1 MEMKTTIVPMEQ
13 VGKDL
18 TGDERAKTYFGI
30 DPRHESRYLMAFQ
43 VLLPIGA
50 KYYTLREVERHYGA
64 SWLMEDA
71 MKAWRKVCTYAKEM
85 RGCEGCIYQH
95 SKHEAPCVV
104 EWLYAEA

>member
-1 MEMKTTIVPMEQ
+1 MSRTHRNFDKYKT
-13 VGKDL
+13 
-18 TGDERAKTYFGI
+18 
-30 DPRHESRYLMAFQ
+30 
-43 VLLPIGA
+43 
-50 KYYTLREVERHYGA
+50 
-64 SWLMEDA
+64 MEDA

>member
-1 MEMKTTIVPMEQ
+1 MKWS
-13 VGKDL
+13 KFF
-18 TGDERAKTYFGI
+18 ERYYDKYGNPKRRNCDKYKT
-30 DPRHESRYLMAFQ
+30 
-43 VLLPIGA
+43 
-50 KYYTLREVERHYGA
+50 
-64 SWLMEDA
+64 MEDA